1 MARILAVTWD
11 GGGNVPPMLGI
22 VERLRG
28 RGHDVRVLGHEQQRV
43 AVEKSGAE
51 FVAYRHARPW
61 SGAETHTPAR
71 TFAMFTETGP
81 GEDVVREVGAP
92 VRPDLVLVDG
102 MRLAA
107 LRGAQ
112 RLRVPTVALM
122 HSFHRYFTHRWARS
136 PIGLLAAVR
145 GLRPTTLWNA
155 CDRVLVATDRALD
168 PADDLPA
175 NVAYTGPVLAPPAH
189 GHRAE
194 TPLVLVSLSTIF
206 YPAQAAVLQNV
217 LDGLA
222 GLDTRVLVAV
232 GDSVDPTALSY
243 RPDVDVRR
251 FVDHDEVMSTASLLV
266 GHGGH
271 ATTLRALSYDLPML
285 VVPLHPMLDQ
295 AMIGRAVA
303 DAGAGRVL
311 PTRAG
316 PQAIRAAVRAL
327 LDDDT
332 ARAAAA
338 TCGARIRAQD
348 GAAAAALEVEAVL
361 AASRRP

>member
-1 MARILAVTWD
+1 MARVLAVTWD

-22 VERLRG
+22 VERLRK
-28 RGHDVRVLGHEQQRV
+28 RGHDVRVLGHEQQRA

-61 SGAETHTPAR
+61 LATETHTPER

-81 GEDVVREVGAP
+81 GEDVAAELGAP
-92 VRPDLVLVDG
+92 LAPDLVLADG
-102 MRLAA
+102 LRLAA
-107 LRGAQ
+107 LRAAQ
-112 RLRVPTVALM
+112 RLRVPTVALV
-122 HSFHRYFTHRWARS
+122 HSFHRYFTHGWARG
-136 PIGLLAAVR
+136 PIGLLATAR

-175 NVAYTGPVLAPPAH
+175 NVIYTGPVLSTPAPGDRP
-189 GHRAE
+189 E

-222 GLDTRVLVAV
+222 DLDVRVVVAV
-232 GDSVDPTALSY
+232 GDSVDPAALSH
-243 RPDVDVRR
+243 RPDVEVRR
-251 FVDHDEVMSTASLLV
+251 FVDHDDVMSTAALLV

-271 ATTLRALSYDLPML
+271 ATTLRALSHGLPVL

-295 AMIGRAVA
+295 KMIGRAVA
-303 DAGAGRVL
+303 ATGAARVL
-311 PTRAG
+311 PTKAG

-327 LDDDT
+327 LADDA

-338 TCGARIRAQD
+338 ACGARIRSQD
-348 GAAAAALEVEAVL
+348 GAAEAVMEIEAVL
-361 AASRRP
+361 AARR

>member
-1 MARILAVTWD
+1 
-11 GGGNVPPMLGI
+11 
-22 VERLRG
+22 
-28 RGHDVRVLGHEQQRV
+28 VRVLGHEQQRV

-61 SGAETHTPAR
+61 VGAETHTPLR

-81 GEDVVREVGAP
+81 GEDVAAEIGAP

-107 LRGAQ
+107 LRTAQ
-112 RLRVPTVALM
+112 RLRVPTVALV
-122 HSFHRYFTHRWARS
+122 HSFHRYFTHGWVRG
-136 PIGLLAAVR
+136 PIGVLASVR

-155 CDRVLVATDRALD
+155 CDRVIVATDRALD

-175 NVAYTGPVLAPPAH
+175 NVVHTGPVLAPPAR
-189 GHRAE
+189 GARAE
-194 TPLVLVSLSTIF
+194 PPLVLVSLSTIF

-222 GLDTRVLVAV
+222 GLDARVVVAT
-232 GDSVDPTALSY
+232 GDSVDPGRLSY
-243 RPDVDVRR
+243 RPDVEVRR

-271 ATTLRALSYDLPML
+271 ATTLRALSYDLPVL

-295 AMIGRAVA
+295 KMIGRAVA
-303 DAGAGRVL
+303 AAGAGRVL
-311 PTRAG
+311 PTTAG
-316 PQAIRAAVRAL
+316 PQTIRNAVRTL
-327 LDDDT
+327 LADDA

-338 TCGARIRAQD
+338 SCGARIRAGD
-348 GAAAAALEVEAVL
+348 GAAEAVLEIEAVL
-361 AASRRP
+361 AAHR